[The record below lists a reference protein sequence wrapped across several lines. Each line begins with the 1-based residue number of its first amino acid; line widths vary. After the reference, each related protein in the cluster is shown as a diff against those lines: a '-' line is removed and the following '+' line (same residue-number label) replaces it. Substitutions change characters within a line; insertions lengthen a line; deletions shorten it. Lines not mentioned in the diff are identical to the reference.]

1 MLKVLFSILF
11 LFKTIHAEASIS
23 NNPVISSENSNLDQ
37 KLKLKFT
44 KNKDLTKEI
53 LNQYLKEKGY
63 YTSDV
68 SKEDGAFRIST
79 PIKWDIFFQG
89 AEKYTN
95 NLLKKLIID
104 STFTPKKNTFISEL
118 KNLFLDFYRKEGFA
132 FIEIDIQKIK
142 TSSKFKEKL
151 LVKIKEHNKVRLGSF
166 KISGDTGPYNQKQLV
181 QKLKY
186 YSGPPISNGFFSS
199 NTLESGVQSL
209 RNDLKNLGYFSSKLF
224 LSDLFFNKFQT
235 YVDTTYTLQLGDPT
249 VIEKVN
255 FLNVKESEKYVL
267 EALLGLS
274 PGSVLNLY
282 TLEEG
287 LKLIEDYYLS
297 RGFLRVAIPEE
308 NIVTYSEDLKQATLN
323 INILENV
330 QTIVDH
336 IEIIGLQKTKEYVVL
351 KELAF
356 EEGEVLT
363 LDKLEESNKK
373 LQNLGIFSN
382 IKIRPVVEDED
393 NKKQKVLITLK
404 ERKSGSFV
412 AGAGINTELGLTAK
426 TFVGVNYNNLWGT
439 ARSFSSQLELRR
451 NLKDIDYLENRVFLS
466 YTEPYFIGKDI
477 DAKVNLSRNDEIW
490 FVNRTLPEDQVTLIE
505 SNRIDFILE
514 SQITK
519 HTKLSFYTFTFDLR
533 NESEIDNKFPE
544 INEFIASFGPVFEID
559 YRDRPYAATKGSLT
573 ELQIEYATPLLG
585 SNTRSRFGEFD
596 LEYFKIQSSFSTYHK
611 LQPNLILAQA
621 FRGGYLYNF
630 ANGDGSTFNPF
641 PKSRAFFLGGATT
654 IRGFDPSRGNER
666 IPNDAVLQASG
677 LTVQGQT
684 LGGGLL
690 NIPTS
695 SHYYLSKTELR
706 FPLTK
711 NSNFWGAIFYD
722 GGSVQID
729 NVNANFD
736 AWRHSVGFGVRYNTP
751 LGPLFN
757 IEFAYKLDRKS
768 EFNET
773 AAQVHLSVA
782 SF

>member
-1 MLKVLFSILF
+1 MLKVLLLTLL
-11 LFKTIHAEASIS
+11 LFKTTHAQTEEKKSIR
-23 NNPVISSENSNLDQ
+23 IESENI
-37 KLKLKFT
+37 KLNTRLKKKVIK
-44 KNKDLTKEI
+44 KNDITKEL
-53 LNQYLKEKGY
+53 LNQTLKDFGY

-68 SKEDGAFRIST
+68 SENKNVFTIST
-79 PIKWDIFFQG
+79 PIKWDVYFEGQS
-89 AEKYTN
+89 KYSDN
-95 NLLKKLIID
+95 FLKKLIID
-104 STFTPKKNTFISEL
+104 STFTPKINTFVSEI
-118 KNLFLDFYRKEGFA
+118 KNLLAQFYKNNGFH
-132 FIEIDIQKIK
+132 FVKLNVQNLNSKDEFQK
-142 TSSKFKEKL
+142 KL
-151 LVKIKEHNKVRLGSF
+151 LIKINEGHQIRLGSF
-166 KISGDTGPYNQKQLV
+166 KIEGETRPFIKKQLI
-181 QKLKY
+181 QKLKL
-186 YSGPPISNGFFSS
+186 YSGPPISKGYFSL
-199 NTLESGVQSL
+199 NVLESGIQSL
-209 RNDLKNLGYFSSKLF
+209 RNDLKNLGFFSSKF
-224 LSDLFFNKFQT
+224 YLSDIYFDKYKT
-235 YVDTTYTLQLGDPT
+235 YVDSTYSLQLGSPT
-249 VIEKVN
+249 KINKIN
-255 FLNVKESEKYVL
+255 FLDVKESERYVL

-274 PGSVLNLY
+274 SGDVLNLY

-297 RGFLRVAIPEE
+297 RGFLRIAIPEE
-308 NIVTYSEDLKQATLN
+308 NIVSYSTDLKKATLN
-323 INILENV
+323 IKIIENS
-330 QTIVDH
+330 QTIVDE
-336 IEIIGLQKTKEYVVL
+336 IEIIGLQKTKDYVVK
-351 KELAF
+351 KELSF
-356 EEGEVLT
+356 EVGEVLT

-382 IKIRPVVEDED
+382 IKIRPLVQDE
-393 NKKQKVLITLK
+393 KQKRQKVLITLK

-426 TFVGVNYNNLWGT
+426 TFVGLNYNNLWGT

-451 NLKDIDYLENRVFLS
+451 NLKDIDYLENRIFLS
-466 YTEPYFIGKDI
+466 YTEPYFIGEDI

-490 FVNRTLPEDQVTLIE
+490 FVNRNLPVNQVTLIE
-505 SNRIDFILE
+505 SNRLDFILE
-514 SQITK
+514 SQITRR
-519 HTKLSFYTFTFDLR
+519 TKLSFYAFTFDLR

-544 INEFIASFGPVFEID
+544 INEFIGSFGPVFEID

-573 ELQIEYATPLLG
+573 EIQIEYATPLLG

-611 LQPNLILAQA
+611 LQKNLILAQA

-630 ANGDGSTFNPF
+630 ADGDGATFNPF

-666 IPNDAVLQASG
+666 IPNDSVLQANG
-677 LTVQGQT
+677 LTVEGQT

-711 NSNFWGAIFYD
+711 NSNFWGAVFYD
-722 GGSVQID
+722 GGSVQI
-729 NVNANFD
+729 NSVNTNFD

-757 IEFAYKLDRKS
+757 IEFAYKLDRKT

-773 AAQVHLSVA
+773 AIQVHLSVA

>member
-1 MLKVLFSILF
+1 MLKVLFFILL
-11 LFKTIHAEASIS
+11 LFKAVYGE
-23 NNPVISSENSNLDQ
+23 
-37 KLKLKFT
+37 T
-44 KNKDLTKEI
+44 KNINTPQFNSKNEYLNEKLQKIFSNKKKLSKESLT
-53 LNQYLKEKGY
+53 QYLKENGY

-68 SKEDGAFRIST
+68 SQDKNTFTISN
-79 PIKWDIFFQG
+79 PILWDIFFNG
-89 AEKYTN
+89 PDKYSG
-95 NLLKKLIID
+95 NLLKKLIVD
-104 STFTPKKNTFISEL
+104 NTFTPKQTTFFSEL
-118 KNLFLDFYRKEGFA
+118 KKLYLDFYTTEGFH
-132 FIEIDIQKIK
+132 FVKVDIKNIPSHE
-142 TSSKFKEKL
+142 TFKEKI
-151 LVKIKEHNKVRLGSF
+151 LVKITENHKVNLGNF
-166 KISGDTGPYNQKQLV
+166 KINGDTGPYNKKQLI

-186 YSGPPISNGFFSS
+186 YSGPPISKGFFSS
-199 NTLESGVQSL
+199 NTLESGIQSL

-224 LSDLFFNKFQT
+224 LSDLNFNKFKT
-235 YVDTTYTLQLGDPT
+235 YVDSTYTLQLVEPT
-249 VIEKVN
+249 RIKEIN
-255 FLNVKESEKYVL
+255 FNNVRESEKYVL

-274 PGSVLNLY
+274 PNDVLNLY

-297 RGFLRVAIPEE
+297 RGFLRVSIPEE
-308 NIVTYSEDLKQATLN
+308 NIVSYSADLKKATLD
-323 INILENV
+323 INIIENT
-330 QTIVDH
+330 QTIVDR
-336 IEIIGLQKTKEYVVL
+336 IEVVGLQKTKEYVVL
-351 KELAF
+351 KELTF
-356 EEGEVLT
+356 GIGEVLT
-363 LDKLEESNKK
+363 LEKLEESNKR
-373 LQNLGIFSN
+373 LQNLGVFSN
-382 IKIRPVVEDED
+382 IKIRPVMGDK
-393 NKKQKVLITLK
+393 NKKRQKVLITLK
-404 ERKSGSFV
+404 ERKSGSFI

-451 NLKDIDYLENRVFLS
+451 NLKDIDYLENRIFLS
-466 YTEPYFIGKDI
+466 YTEPYFIGKNI

-490 FVNRTLPEDQVTLIE
+490 FVNHNLPEDQVTLIE
-505 SNRIDFILE
+505 SNRLDFILE

-630 ANGDGSTFNPF
+630 ANGDGSNFNPF

-666 IPNDAVLQASG
+666 IPTDAVLQSSG
-677 LTVQGQT
+677 LTVDGQT

-706 FPLTK
+706 FPLAK

-736 AWRHSVGFGVRYNTP
+736 PWRHSVGFGIRYNTP